1 MQEQPQPQE
10 NRQRQSCD
18 PISLAIEASV
28 TLGPCPPTAA
38 PVSSTTPDVAEEP
51 VTMAPRHVCPLPGVV
66 ELPSQETTERA
77 GGAAK
82 PEPWMQHPPQQR
94 QRQPQRRALPTPEA
108 HAVTMKAE
116 VVEGGKCQ
124 SYHITR
130 GRPGKRN
137 GKLVLQDHL
146 PNTARGTPLMT
157 NLLNIAIRLPK
168 KKKNQIYLRK
178 KDVHYFKCTSRD

>member
-10 NRQRQSCD
+10 NRQWQSCS

-28 TLGPCPPTAA
+28 TLGPCPPTEA

-51 VTMAPRHVCPLPGVV
+51 VTMAPRHFCPLPGVV
-66 ELPSQETTERA
+66 ELPSQETTE
-77 GGAAK
+77 GA
-82 PEPWMQHPPQQR
+82 R
-94 QRQPQRRALPTPEA
+94 GQPDHSPGCNIHHSSGNASRRGEALPTPEA
-108 HAVTMKAE
+108 HAVTTKAE
-116 VVEGGKCQ
+116 VVECGKWQ

-137 GKLVLQDHL
+137 GELVLQDHL

-157 NLLNIAIRLPK
+157 NLLNHYNQVTK
-168 KKKNQIYLRK
+168 KKKK
-178 KDVHYFKCTSRD
+178 KSDLPKEERCSLLQVH